1 MSDTYESVNRIKY
14 EVRDA
19 VIKASK
25 QPYMFNG
32 QHPITQLATGYEA
45 GMRALCE
52 LKSIYETVN
61 DLRNVLNVMISMH
74 DEGLAVS
81 PAWPSL
87 GVILDRLPKWEGS
100 PVDSIIDDCSMRV
113 MNSRKYDKL
122 INISIEN
129 R

>member
-1 MSDTYESVNRIKY
+1 MNDSYEYVNRIHY
-14 EVRDA
+14 EIRDA
-19 VIKASK
+19 VVKAAK

-52 LKSIYETVN
+52 LKRIYDAVN

-74 DEGLAVS
+74 DEGLDVS
-81 PAWPSL
+81 SALPSL

-122 INISIEN
+122 VNISTEN